1 MPFDKP
7 FGMPLV
13 IPFAKPFAIPFTMPF
28 SPDPSSWTVKG
39 ELRGGVI
46 TPVKMGEK
54 EQKKTK
60 KTALALY
67 TLST

>member
-1 MPFDKP
+1 
-7 FGMPLV
+7 
-13 IPFAKPFAIPFTMPF
+13 MPF

-46 TPVKMGEK
+46 TPVKMDEK
-54 EQKKTK
+54 EQKKTKK